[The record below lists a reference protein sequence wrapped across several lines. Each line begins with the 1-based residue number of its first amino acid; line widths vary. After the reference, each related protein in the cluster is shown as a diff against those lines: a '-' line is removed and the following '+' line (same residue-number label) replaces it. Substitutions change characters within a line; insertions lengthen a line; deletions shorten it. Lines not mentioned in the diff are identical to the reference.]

1 MNLKYRFDA
10 LDGNRE
16 SKKNRA
22 RACAALTIPLIMP
35 PDNWDEGL
43 PLPQPYSSVSS
54 RGVTGLASRILS
66 ALMPLN
72 DTPFFKFG
80 MIDGSEAPTEVATY
94 LESLSYQ
101 VYRKLISTNLRE
113 AVYQALQSLIITGD
127 SLLIMDDD
135 FFFSLYRLDQ
145 YVVQRNINGEV
156 IEVIHQEYEVRD
168 PNEVRWDQSD
178 LDNRHGFK
186 TYYCQYLKSEDGV
199 WQYIKEDS
207 DGEVIASGE
216 YTVPPFAVL
225 RWLALPGENY
235 GRSHCE
241 DIYGDILSLEGYTKS
256 LIDGLAASS
265 TFWIGVDPTG
275 VTEVD
280 DIALNRNGAFVAAR
294 ASDVFTITPAATMNP
309 QVQAASR
316 AVEDMR
322 REVGQAFL
330 TAAQAIPSGDR
341 VTATAVRMIGSEL
354 ETVLGGAFSSIART
368 LMEPIVARTVVLM
381 IDKELLDPRLE
392 GQFFAEDGT
401 LNTQIVTGLQALS
414 RDSDLQKLMQL
425 GEMVRNLPPEAIATF
440 RWDAYASA
448 LISSLGFDP
457 RLWVKDEET
466 VKAEMQEAQNMQ
478 TQRGIAQSMGQGVS
492 QAVGG
497 AAQTALSDPA
507 IQEQLMQQLGGLQ
520 Q

>member
-1 MNLKYRFDA
+1 
-10 LDGNRE
+10 
-16 SKKNRA
+16 
-22 RACAALTIPLIMP
+22 MP
-35 PDNWDEGL
+35 PDSWDEGR
-43 PLPQPYSSVSS
+43 PLPQPYNSVGS

-80 MIDGSEAPTEVATY
+80 MIDGSEAPTEVGTY

-113 AVYQALQSLIITGD
+113 IVYQALQSLIIAGD
-127 SLLIMDDD
+127 ALLIMDDN

-145 YVVQRNINGEV
+145 YVVQRNISGEV
-156 IEVIHQEYEVRD
+156 IEVIHQEYEVVD
-168 PNEVRWDQSD
+168 PDEIRWDQAQ

-186 TYYCQYLKSEDGV
+186 TFYCQYLLQDGV
-199 WQYIKEDS
+199 WTYTKEDS
-207 DGEVIASGE
+207 EGNVVSQGE
-216 YTVPPFAVL
+216 YIVPPFAVL

-241 DIYGDILSLEGYTKS
+241 DIYGDLMSLEGYTKS
-256 LIDGLAASS
+256 LVDGLAASS
-265 TFWIGVDPTG
+265 TFWIGIDPTG

-280 DIALNRNGAFVAAR
+280 DVAPYRNGSFVSAR
-294 ASDVFTITPAATMNP
+294 SGDIFTITPAATMNP
-309 QVQAASR
+309 QVQSASR
-316 AVEDMR
+316 AVEEMR

-368 LMEPIVARTVVLM
+368 LMEPIVARTIVLM
-381 IDKELLDPRLE
+381 IDKGLLDPGLE
-392 GQFFAEDGT
+392 EQFFAEDGT
-401 LNTQIVTGLQALS
+401 LNTQIITGLQALS

-425 GEMVRNLPPEAIATF
+425 GEMVRNLPPEAVATF
-440 RWDAYASA
+440 RWDAYAGA

-466 VKAEMQEAQNMQ
+466 VRAERQEAQNMQ
-478 TQRGIAQSMGQGVS
+478 TQMGISQSMGQGVA

-497 AAQTALSDPA
+497 AAQTALQDPA
-507 IQEQLMQQLGGLQ
+507 IQEQLLGEIMQ
-520 Q
+520 